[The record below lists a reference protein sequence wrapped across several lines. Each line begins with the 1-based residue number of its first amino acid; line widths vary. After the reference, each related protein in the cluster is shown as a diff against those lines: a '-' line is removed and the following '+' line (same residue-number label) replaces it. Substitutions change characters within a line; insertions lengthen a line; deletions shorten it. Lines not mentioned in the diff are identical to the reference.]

1 MAAWKGCIIHPP
13 ALSQTWYLKKAN
25 TQSQFQRQDNL
36 NFATFANVWQKCV
49 ICIWY
54 QRKIKFFLHILHM
67 SAFTVYNRCAIL
79 CSKYEKYA
87 VKVTRPAARHEI
99 CQKVYT
105 AVFSG
110 QKFYTPNFIKFQQF
124 WSSNTN
130 KLVKMEKFTP
140 QCRWQRRQFSPLI
153 PDCLKTFQTVCKIS
167 TLSGNL
173 PKWAEAF
180 QTVWYISL
188 LCLDIILWSILLVRA
203 KTFWSA
209 MPTRQRDFWDSKPP
223 HD

>member
-1 MAAWKGCIIHPP
+1 MKSVQVTSTPP
-13 ALSQTWYLKKAN
+13 P
-25 TQSQFQRQDNL
+25 
-36 NFATFANVWQKCV
+36 
-49 ICIWY
+49 
-54 QRKIKFFLHILHM
+54 
-67 SAFTVYNRCAIL
+67 
-79 CSKYEKYA
+79 EK
-87 VKVTRPAARHEI
+87 
-99 CQKVYT
+99 
-105 AVFSG
+105 
-110 QKFYTPNFIKFQQF
+110 QKFKSFQLNIMRKNFPDKKSKNFYTLNFIKFQQF

-209 MPTRQRDFWDSKPP
+209 IPTRQRDFWDSEPP